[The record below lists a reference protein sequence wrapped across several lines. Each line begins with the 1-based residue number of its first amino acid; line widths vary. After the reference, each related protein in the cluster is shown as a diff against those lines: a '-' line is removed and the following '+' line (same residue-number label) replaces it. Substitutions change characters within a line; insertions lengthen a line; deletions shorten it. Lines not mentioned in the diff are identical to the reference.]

1 MSIIDRI
8 NSIAKK
14 LGVTISG
21 ETIIELLASLENA
34 IDRRDK
40 TVSNNTN
47 NVRMEKKFE
56 FKKNNKNFNRNE
68 AKDDE

>member
-47 NVRMEKKFE
+47 NARMEKKFE

>member
-56 FKKNNKNFNRNE
+56 FKKNNKNFNKNE
-68 AKDDE
+68 TKDDE

>member
-68 AKDDE
+68 TKDDE